1 LILVFNGKNYE
12 SQTIINQ
19 SRQGFE
25 ALVSVGELDTS
36 LAVPDVITKVAY
48 EFAGKKY
55 LLVGSIMP
63 DAVNVKVRVI
73 TKHLL
78 KKCEVIEEVQQA
90 PRQYQPNGYNSYSQ
104 DRGFNGRRY

>member
-1 LILVFNGKNYE
+1 MILVFNGKNYE
-12 SQTIINQ
+12 SQSIINQ

-36 LAVPDVITKVAY
+36 LAVPDIITKVVY

-55 LLVGSIMP
+55 LLVGSIGH
-63 DAVNVKVRVI
+63 DAANVKVRII

-78 KKCEVIEEVQQA
+78 KKCEVIEEARQA
-90 PRQYQPNGYNSYSQ
+90 LRQYQSNGYSSYSQ
-104 DRGFNGRRY
+104 DRGFSGHRY